1 VTEPLVRLDGV
12 SRTYGEGR
20 LAVHALRALDLRVEP
35 GEFLAVTGP
44 SGSGKSTLLH
54 VLGCLDRPSAG
65 AYHLEGRDV
74 ARFSDAELAEVRN
87 RLIGFVFQRFHLLRD
102 ETARRNVELP
112 LLYAGVPSAERRSR
126 ALAALEEVGLSDRA
140 EHLPGQ
146 LSGGE
151 QQRVALARAL
161 VKSPRLLLAD
171 EPTGNLDAANGR
183 TVLELIDRLRARGV
197 TVILI
202 THPSVAARP
211 AAGCIEH
218 GSTESAF
225 PCPERPE
232 PATGAPVPGTG
243 VLVPLVAP
251 WSMGRRCSASRS
263 PFVPRRAWPP
273 GGPRPGPRLR
283 VGRLGRGGRG
293 ARQRDGPP
301 RLRHP
306 RGRDDDP
313 AEALGRRP
321 RQPGH
326 GREGPHRPAL
336 HDRDGAEA
344 ARPRPGTLGQR
355 PALRL
360 RSDRPPRA
368 RPARGRPAP
377 LRGGALPP
385 RGGAPGAPGVDLRP
399 HRSPGPHVVPV
410 RAPRPR
416 VPGRP
421 GRRAPAVSR
430 RPRGQ
435 DGRHQGPDPRQRH
448 GARPAPRRPAHH
460 HRAVGRPP
468 AAGGP
473 GRALPRSPSSPGPA
487 ARPRS

>member
-1 VTEPLVRLDGV
+1 MTEPLVRLDGV

-35 GEFLAVTGP
+35 GELLAVTGP

-112 LLYAGVPSAERRSR
+112 LLYAGVRSAERRSR

-202 THPSVAARP
+202 THDPTVAAR
-211 AAGCIEH
+211 AGRRLRIEH
-218 GSTESAF
+218 GVVTE
-225 PCPERPE
+225 ER
-232 PATGAPVPGTG
+232 
-243 VLVPLVAP
+243 VPLP
-251 WSMGRRCSASRS
+251 
-263 PFVPRRAWPP
+263 
-273 GGPRPGPRLR
+273 
-283 VGRLGRGGRG
+283 
-293 ARQRDGPP
+293 
-301 RLRHP
+301 
-306 RGRDDDP
+306 
-313 AEALGRRP
+313 
-321 RQPGH
+321 
-326 GREGPHRPAL
+326 
-336 HDRDGAEA
+336 
-344 ARPRPGTLGQR
+344 
-355 PALRL
+355 
-360 RSDRPPRA
+360 
-368 RPARGRPAP
+368 
-377 LRGGALPP
+377 
-385 RGGAPGAPGVDLRP
+385 
-399 HRSPGPHVVPV
+399 
-410 RAPRPR
+410 
-416 VPGRP
+416 
-421 GRRAPAVSR
+421 
-430 RPRGQ
+430 
-435 DGRHQGPDPRQRH
+435 
-448 GARPAPRRPAHH
+448 
-460 HRAVGRPP
+460 
-468 AAGGP
+468 
-473 GRALPRSPSSPGPA
+473 
-487 ARPRS
+487 

>member
-1 VTEPLVRLDGV
+1 MTEPLVRLDGV

-54 VLGCLDRPSAG
+54 VLGCLDRPSVG

-202 THPSVAARP
+202 THDPSVAAR
-211 AAGCIEH
+211 AGRRLRIEH
-218 GSTESAF
+218 GVVTE
-225 PCPERPE
+225 ER
-232 PATGAPVPGTG
+232 
-243 VLVPLVAP
+243 VPLP
-251 WSMGRRCSASRS
+251 
-263 PFVPRRAWPP
+263 
-273 GGPRPGPRLR
+273 
-283 VGRLGRGGRG
+283 
-293 ARQRDGPP
+293 
-301 RLRHP
+301 
-306 RGRDDDP
+306 
-313 AEALGRRP
+313 
-321 RQPGH
+321 
-326 GREGPHRPAL
+326 
-336 HDRDGAEA
+336 
-344 ARPRPGTLGQR
+344 
-355 PALRL
+355 
-360 RSDRPPRA
+360 
-368 RPARGRPAP
+368 
-377 LRGGALPP
+377 
-385 RGGAPGAPGVDLRP
+385 
-399 HRSPGPHVVPV
+399 
-410 RAPRPR
+410 
-416 VPGRP
+416 
-421 GRRAPAVSR
+421 
-430 RPRGQ
+430 
-435 DGRHQGPDPRQRH
+435 
-448 GARPAPRRPAHH
+448 
-460 HRAVGRPP
+460 
-468 AAGGP
+468 
-473 GRALPRSPSSPGPA
+473 
-487 ARPRS
+487 